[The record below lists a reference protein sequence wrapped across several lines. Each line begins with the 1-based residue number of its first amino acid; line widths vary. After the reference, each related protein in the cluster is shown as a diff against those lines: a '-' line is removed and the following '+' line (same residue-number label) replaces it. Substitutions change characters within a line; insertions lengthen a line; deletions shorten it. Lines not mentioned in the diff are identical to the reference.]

1 MPDDLLNILSDSNK
15 DIDNQRLMDYLS
27 GKLSGKERHEI
38 ERSMADNEFVNDAI
52 EGLQDFRDKK
62 DVQAYVDQ
70 LNAALKKNLEHK
82 KLRREKRRIKENPWV
97 LVSILLILILCV
109 TAYFIIHMYLRSP
122 R

>member
-27 GKLSGKERHEI
+27 GKLSGKEQHEI

-82 KLRREKRRIKENPWV
+82 KLRREKRRIKENPWI
-97 LVSILLILILCV
+97 LLSILLILILCV
-109 TAYFIIHMYLRSP
+109 TAYFIVHLVLRSP

>member
-38 ERSMADNEFVNDAI
+38 ERSMADSEFINDAI
-52 EGLQDFRDKK
+52 EGLQGFGDKK
-62 DVQAYVDQ
+62 DVQTYVDQ
-70 LNAALKKNLEHK
+70 LNAALKKNLEK
-82 KLRREKRRIKENPWV
+82 KRLRREKRRIKENP
-97 LVSILLILILCV
+97 LVWLSILLILILCI
-109 TAYFIIHMYLRSP
+109 TAYFIVHMVLRPP